1 MRWKQAKPPLHSAS
15 ILVIPRQDLGP
26 RDSRLVR
33 RVKTGRFH
41 LFTTSPEAPGW
52 LFPDSIEGNL
62 GKESLKTFFRKMF
75 LTFACQKAEDP
86 SAKFKLYHLILSV
99 VNVM

>member
-15 ILVIPRQDLGP
+15 ILVIPRQDLGVEI
-26 RDSRLVR
+26 SRLVR

-52 LFPDSIEGNL
+52 LSPDSIEGNL

-75 LTFACQKAEDP
+75 LAFAPRAFQ
-86 SAKFKLYHLILSV
+86 LYHLILSV